1 MRGSNLA
8 NGGVLMRSFSIRRG
22 QEGHLLN
29 LVEDDPLGIGERKV
43 KMESSD

>member
-8 NGGVLMRSFSIRRG
+8 NGGLLMRSFSIQGG

-29 LVEDDPLGIGERKV
+29 LVEYDPSGIEERKV